1 MESLSLPTIFGTVI
15 DEDSQMVLRNLAAG
29 VWVVMSSLT
38 AQPVW
43 SDDVDDY
50 LATANPQELFEQVCS
65 TCHNLNLPKSQ
76 RLDRPTWEWVVGD
89 MVENGCK
96 FVDRRVKDRIVDYL
110 VENYGPS
117 RPR

>member
-1 MESLSLPTIFGTVI
+1 MASRNMVAGLLVVLSCCSAPT
-15 DEDSQMVLRNLAAG
+15 
-29 VWVVMSSLT
+29 
-38 AQPVW
+38 VW
-43 SDDVDDY
+43 SDEVEDY

-65 TCHNLNLPKSQ
+65 TCHNLNHPKSQ
-76 RLDRPTWEWVVGD
+76 RLDRANWEWVVGD

>member
-29 VWVVMSSLT
+29 IYVVMSSLT

-76 RLDRPTWEWVVGD
+76 RLDRANWEWVVGD

-96 FVDRRVKDRIVDYL
+96 FVDKRVKDRIVDYL